1 MLKAIALDEGSEIAS
16 KELKTTGVPA
26 RVKLTADR
34 IQINASRNDLSYVRV
49 EITDDEGNVIPDA
62 TIPVTFTVSG
72 VGYIAGSG
80 NANPIDMESFN
91 NPVCKTF
98 RGKALAILRPI
109 EDKKSGT
116 IILKAGA
123 DGLETGEVIIKVL

>member
-1 MLKAIALDEGSEIAS
+1 M
-16 KELKTTGVPA
+16 KTTGVPA